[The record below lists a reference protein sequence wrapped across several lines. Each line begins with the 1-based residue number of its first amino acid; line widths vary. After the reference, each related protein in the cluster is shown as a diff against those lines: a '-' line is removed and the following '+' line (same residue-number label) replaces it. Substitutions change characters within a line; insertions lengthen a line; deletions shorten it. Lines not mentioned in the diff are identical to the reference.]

1 MIALPPSLLCLHNNA
16 SRTIMSYVHL
26 IVNQI
31 KQLSGAYLCCA
42 LKTKQRHE
50 KKESKMLPCGTLRKQ
65 KMLFCIIKPSSL
77 LKVCS
82 SKVRYFIIILRKDCK
97 TQKIRLE
104 YKHICELIKIKYN
117 GE

>member
-50 KKESKMLPCGTLRKQ
+50 KKRIKNVALRN
-65 KMLFCIIKPSSL
+65 IKETKNVILYYKTILAFKSL
-77 LKVCS
+77 Q
-82 SKVRYFIIILRKDCK
+82 F
-97 TQKIRLE
+97 
-104 YKHICELIKIKYN
+104 
-117 GE
+117 